1 MRYFTSDLH
10 LAHPFVAATRGFW
23 KPGMRPDRD
32 IIEEPDGLN
41 RLRRELSEYRFNEMV
56 DTEAHDRLIIRRINA
71 VCGKND
77 DLYIAGDL
85 SAGGHKSLRRALY
98 LLDDLN
104 VPHSRI
110 HLILGNHDGFHV
122 RNTNAYDFAS
132 VCIGSVSANLFLTLA
147 NGMPAIISHTPRKA
161 YIEQGVELEDVASN
175 SLDKALLKY
184 APDVPEGIVHL
195 YGHTHGKSPSLKS
208 RAGVRFPSKGSTHT
222 TGAPLVFCPDAPEYR
237 ETGPAT
243 AHRPLKGF
251 SRSSGGLF

>member
-32 IIEEPDGLN
+32 VIEAPDGIN
-41 RLRRELSEYRFNEMV
+41 QLRRELSEYRFNEMV

-98 LLDDLN
+98 LLDGLT

-110 HLILGNHDGFHV
+110 HLILGNHDGFHI
-122 RNTNAYDFAS
+122 RNANAYDFAS
-132 VCIGSVSANLFLTLA
+132 VCIGSISANLFLTLA
-147 NGMPAIISHTPRKA
+147 NGMPAIISHTPRKT
-161 YIEQGVELEDVASN
+161 YIEQGVELEGTASN
-175 SLDKALLKY
+175 SLDKALLRY
-184 APDVPEGIVHL
+184 APDVPDGIVL
-195 YGHTHGKSPSLKS
+195 
-208 RAGVRFPSKGSTHT
+208 PSKGSIRI

-237 ETGPAT
+237 ETGSAT

-251 SRSSGGLF
+251 SRSFGGLF